1 MEPEHSLTV
10 QLQQEVKL
18 GRHGVEFLFSLYVV
32 VVVVPQ
38 FMASMRVGAERPES
52 VQMHIGTQLQSQ
64 ADHDQAAAK
73 PYRSYTFGTP
83 EDGQILEVIWVK
95 ENRPGGAF
103 EVLDGV
109 QGPQGHRSVVAI
121 GEGGN
126 EQQGVAVGAQTLHE
140 WTPASHESPVPEN
153 TQ

>member
-1 MEPEHSLTV
+1 MEPQHSLTV
-10 QLQQEVKL
+10 QLQQEVEL

-32 VVVVPQ
+32 VVVVLQ
-38 FMASMRVGAERPES
+38 GTVSVRVGAERPES
-52 VQMHIGTQLQSQ
+52 IQMHIGAQLQSQ
-64 ADHDQAAAK
+64 ADHDQAAAE
-73 PYRSYTFGTP
+73 PYRPHAFGTP
-83 EDGQILEVIWVK
+83 EDGQILQVLWVK
-95 ENRPGGAF
+95 ENGPGGAS

-109 QGPQGHRSVVAI
+109 QGPQGHRSVGAI

-140 WTPASHESPVPEN
+140 WTPASYESAIPED